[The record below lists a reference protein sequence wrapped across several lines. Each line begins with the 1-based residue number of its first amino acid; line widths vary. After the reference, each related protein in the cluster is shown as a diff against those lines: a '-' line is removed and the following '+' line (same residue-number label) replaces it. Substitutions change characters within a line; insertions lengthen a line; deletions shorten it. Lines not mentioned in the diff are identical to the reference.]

1 MGDCKLTITFLGTGT
16 SAGVPMI
23 ACKCDVCRS
32 EDPRDKRL
40 RSSIYVE
47 AGDRS
52 WVVDTGA
59 EFRIQALR
67 ADIQKVDAVLYT
79 HAHADHIMGFDD
91 LRRFCLNNGDGLPIY
106 ASRKTMQDLSR
117 VFRYAFSGEARFP
130 GYIHPEPHLIE
141 GRFSFGQTEI
151 CPIPVE
157 HGRAH
162 VFGFLFRQNGRALA
176 AYISDC
182 KTVSPKGLEQ
192 LREVETLILGTPCR
206 RLHPTHM
213 SLDEGIALAESLGP
227 HRVFFT
233 HLSHDFGHAAT
244 QRELPP
250 NVFLAYDGLKLSL

>member
-1 MGDCKLTITFLGTGT
+1 MRDGKLTITFLGTGT
-16 SAGVPMI
+16 SAGVPLI
-23 ACKCDVCRS
+23 ACKCEVCQS

-67 ADIQKVDAVLYT
+67 ANIQKLDAVLYT

-91 LRRFCLNNGDGLPIY
+91 LRRFCSNNGGSLPIY
-106 ASRKTMQDLSR
+106 ASHETMQDLAR

-130 GYIHPEPHLIE
+130 GYIHPDPHLIE
-141 GRFSFGQTEI
+141 GRFLLGQTEV

-206 RLHPTHM
+206 RFHATHM
-213 SLDEGIALAESLGP
+213 SMEEGIALAESLGS

-233 HLSHDFGHAAT
+233 HLSHDFGHVAT

>member
-1 MGDCKLTITFLGTGT
+1 
-16 SAGVPMI
+16 
-23 ACKCDVCRS
+23 
-32 EDPRDKRL
+32 
-40 RSSIYVE
+40 VE
-47 AGDRS
+47 ADDRS

-91 LRRFCLNNGDGLPIY
+91 LRRFSSHDSSGLPIY

-117 VFRYAFSGEARFP
+117 VFHYAFSGQARFSS
-130 GYIHPEPHLIE
+130 YIHPEPHLIE
-141 GRFSFGQTEI
+141 GRFVLGQTEV

-157 HGRAH
+157 HGREH

-182 KTVSPKGLEQ
+182 KTVSAKGLEE
-192 LREVETLILGTPCR
+192 LRGVDTLILGTPCR

-213 SLDEGIALAESLGP
+213 NLAEGIALAQSLNP
-227 HRVFFT
+227 RRVFFT
-233 HLSHDFGHAAT
+233 HLSHDFGHEAT
-244 QRELPP
+244 QGELPP
-250 NVFLAYDGLKLSL
+250 NRFLAYDGLLLTC